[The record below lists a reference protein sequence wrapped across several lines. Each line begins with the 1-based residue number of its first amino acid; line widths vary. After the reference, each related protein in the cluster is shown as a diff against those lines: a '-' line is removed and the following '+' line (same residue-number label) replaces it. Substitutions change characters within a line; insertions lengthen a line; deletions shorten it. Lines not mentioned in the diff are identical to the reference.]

1 MRHSEYIIITISFS
15 FCCSCVTYND
25 HCTLELTFRYYYCH
39 WHCLLAWTKPTPPP
53 TLTTTQ
59 PSLILI
65 PFGTE
70 LNSTT
75 SRSTMNDATTTTS
88 ELSSSYHPRNKF
100 LSPPVELSWATRFTV
115 SVHTMVA
122 RGFIGDVRSRWGIA
136 PSSSRAQLHSSVQ
149 PALDGVVGGGGQAT
163 GWPGTITLHLS
174 NVVRWH

>member
-15 FCCSCVTYND
+15 YFCSCVTYND
-25 HCTLELTFRYYYCH
+25 HCTLALTFRYYYCH

-100 LSPPVELSWATRFTV
+100 LSPPVELSWAVCCSQCQYTQWSRGDLSGMYVLDGGLPQAPPGLNFTV
-115 SVHTMVA
+115 QFSLHWME
-122 RGFIGDVRSRWGIA
+122 
-136 PSSSRAQLHSSVQ
+136 SSSVMVRRLAGQVQ
-149 PALDGVVGGGGQAT
+149 SHFT
-163 GWPGTITLHLS
+163 
-174 NVVRWH
+174 